1 MFLQVS
7 LKSNRISDL
16 IHFFNIVSEESPE
29 EGDSLQ
35 EVAIIKQKR
44 KFDAIHDE
52 GTATEENVSKKIKFE
67 EWVDPAS
74 RHSKPRAILY
84 KLLYLLYILYLDY
97 K

>member
-1 MFLQVS
+1 MSLQVS

-16 IHFFNIVSEESPE
+16 IHFLNIVSEESPE

-44 KFDAIHDE
+44 KFDAIHE

-67 EWVDPAS
+67 E
-74 RHSKPRAILY
+74 
-84 KLLYLLYILYLDY
+84 
-97 K
+97 